1 MLTRLRRRSTRA
13 TATAAALTATLALGA
28 LASAPATAAAK
39 APSKPVTCTAAT
51 TKVTVQKVNRPLNH
65 LLLTATNTGN
75 KPCYAY
81 GAPVLRFDDAQA
93 ATFVLQDSVP
103 QAVVTLEPG
112 QSAYAAI
119 GTESPE
125 GTHGYQAHELG
136 VLFSN
141 RAMDGSVGGWARPKL
156 PKGGVYVDSSAFV
169 TYWQTDPADALVW

>member
-1 MLTRLRRRSTRA
+1 MQIRHRRSAARVR
-13 TATAAALTATLALGA
+13 AAAATLTTALSLTALGA
-28 LASAPATAAAK
+28 VPAAAGTPT
-39 APSKPVTCTAAT
+39 AKPVTCTAAT
-51 TKVTVQKVNRPLNH
+51 TKVTVQKVQRPLNH
-65 LLLTATNTGN
+65 LLLTATNTGS

-81 GAPVLRFDDAQA
+81 NAPFLRFDEDQSS
-93 ATFVLQDSVP
+93 TTVLRDSVP

-125 GTHGYQAHELG
+125 GTHGYRAHRLG

-156 PKGGVYVDSSAFV
+156 PAGGVYVDSSAFV
-169 TYWQTDPADALVW
+169 TYWQTNPADALMW